1 MDELRNRI
9 LSARKP
15 AQTQS
20 PSEAAAACGKVP
32 SIAPEG
38 NSSFGIFNYKR
49 VTALRSSPAAEGHR
63 WADGLLRSTAGRKER
78 VILSVRDA
86 TRQAEKRGLNPHKD
100 DIYVASSIRKAWN
113 LKPDQ
118 LSKGLTQLAAQG
130 AIRITQSQ
138 RGRHARF
145 VLVRPAEPEGD

>member
-1 MDELRNRI
+1 MVDLRSQI

-15 AQTQS
+15 AQPQS
-20 PSEAAAACGKVP
+20 PSEAATACGQVP

-38 NSSFGIFNYKR
+38 NRPFGIFDIKK
-49 VTALRSSPAAEGHR
+49 VTGSRSRPVTEGHR

-86 TRQAEKRGLNPHKD
+86 TRQAEKLGLNPRKD

-118 LSKGLTQLAAQG
+118 LSKGLKQLAAQG

-145 VLVRPAEPEGD
+145 VLVGPARA